1 MAGHATADIQYWW
14 PTKTTTLHGSA
25 QSYEATLIET
35 KTKLNFPLK
44 FLDIISILWP

>member
-1 MAGHATADIQYWW
+1 MTYEEDNFTWFRF
-14 PTKTTTLHGSA
+14 
-25 QSYEATLIET
+25 QSYEATLMET